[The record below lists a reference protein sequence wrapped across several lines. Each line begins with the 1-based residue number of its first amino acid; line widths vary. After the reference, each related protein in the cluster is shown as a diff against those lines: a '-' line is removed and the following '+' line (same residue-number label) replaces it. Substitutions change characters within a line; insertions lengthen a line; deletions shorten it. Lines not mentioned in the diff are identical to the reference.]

1 MKRFL
6 RILSIA
12 LLAALLSVSAL
23 AEGSFIHAME
33 WKVLEDGSLRI
44 PFYCSMSDIRQD
56 RVKLMLDDVELPIEA
71 LKKED
76 SARDG
81 SSWVF
86 LVDTASVGTGGKDGS
101 EPISL
106 LMPELI
112 KLVGSGDNGAVIT
125 NGSSYTESLN
135 ALELSST
142 QNMLEL
148 QIKGDMLHKDRAK
161 TGMYQTIAAVA
172 SFLGNSE
179 AAKPQ
184 RNLVLISQGTT
195 TDPSD
200 PDIGNIRQTI
210 QNAGIT
216 VYCIVFPPKDGSVT
230 AVQNFISLAEDSR
243 SGMVFSF
250 DPEDYKGNDKKQ
262 SLVSGVVN
270 AIMGNDII
278 HYVISANPAASGV
291 SGTELTLEVEG
302 GNGMVMR
309 ERYSLNEEEQQRI
322 LGNIPEVSEPT
333 PEPTLEPTPEP
344 TPNPYPISFVPL
356 TLQQLLIVGGCIL
369 LAITIV
375 IIAVVLSH
383 KKVDGDY
390 GPSSPITGQP
400 GGISAGGPPSMPGG
414 APDVPGGMQYE
425 AGSAISPSYPP
436 DRDWMPPPSPE
447 LRRTPPALS
456 ITLTQI
462 DGMRNVYRA
471 QINDNLLIG
480 RNPESAGLVLPDD
493 DLKISGK
500 HLILHHQ
507 NGRLFA
513 EDISRNGTL
522 LNGERIYQP
531 TALHQQDV
539 LTLGKTRLRIE
550 WSIR

>member
-12 LLAALLSVSAL
+12 LLAALLFVSAL
-23 AEGSFIHAME
+23 AEGSFIHVME
-33 WKVLEDGSLRI
+33 WKVLEDGSLHI

-56 RVKLMLDDVELPIEA
+56 RVKLTLDDVELSIEA

-86 LVDTASVGTGGKDGS
+86 LVDTASVGTGGRDGS

-148 QIKGDMLHKDRAK
+148 QIKGDMLHKDK
-161 TGMYQTIAAVA
+161 DKSGMYQTIAAAA

-195 TDPSD
+195 TDLSD

-210 QNAGIT
+210 QDAGIT
-216 VYCIVFPPKDGSVT
+216 VYCIVFPPKDGSVA
-230 AVQNFISLAEDSR
+230 AVQDFISLAENSR
-243 SGMVFSF
+243 GGMVFSF

-270 AIMGNDII
+270 AIMENDVI
-278 HYVISANPAASGV
+278 HYVISANPAAAGISG
-291 SGTELTLEVEG
+291 SELTLEVEG

-309 ERYSLNEEEQQRI
+309 DRYTLNEEEQQRI
-322 LGNIPEVSEPT
+322 TGNIPEVSEPT

-369 LAITIV
+369 LAIVIV
-375 IIAVVLSH
+375 ILAVVLSR

-400 GGISAGGPPSMPGG
+400 DAGVAAGGPPSMPGG
-414 APDVPGGMQYE
+414 APDVPGGMQYNP
-425 AGSAISPSYPP
+425 GTIISPSYSPDQDWTPP
-436 DRDWMPPPSPE
+436 RPE

-462 DGMRNVYRA
+462 DGMQNVYRA
-471 QINDNLLIG
+471 QMNDKLLIG

-522 LNGERIYQP
+522 LNGVRIYQP

-550 WSIR
+550 WSIH